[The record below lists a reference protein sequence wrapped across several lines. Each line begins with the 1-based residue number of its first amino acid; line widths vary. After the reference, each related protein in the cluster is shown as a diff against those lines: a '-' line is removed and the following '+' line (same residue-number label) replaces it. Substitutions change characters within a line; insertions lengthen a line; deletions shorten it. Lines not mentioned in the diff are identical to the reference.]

1 MKGHIHSRI
10 AKLLVV
16 LALAVVASV
25 MFVFVGC
32 SSECEHANTHVEST
46 ATCTKDGV
54 DKTICNDCGAT
65 IKTTEHKAEGH
76 KWDEGKVVAAT
87 CAAGGYTLKTCTVC
101 GMQQQTDLTEALPHA
116 WKDTKV
122 VAATCTAGGYTLQ
135 TCEACGAQQQVDLT
149 EALPHA
155 WKDTTTVAATCTTEG
170 YTLQTCEACGA
181 TRDTNIVAAK
191 GHEWKNKEVAA
202 TCGTAGR
209 TYQECSVCHEIRN
222 QVTIPATGE
231 HNWEK
236 GDTVAVTCTTNGY
249 TEYECSVCH
258 ATKQDDV
265 VNATGHVPDKENVLR
280 VEPTCTVDG
289 YTWLACKKCGE
300 LVDTITIL
308 KATGHT
314 LVWDDTAELVPA
326 TCTTDG
332 SITAT
337 CSVCEAEVTYTAAE
351 YAEAVKNGNAPK
363 IDETILAANGGKDNF
378 LKALGHAY
386 YSVKSEAFT
395 TADIPE
401 GDELTDMYFVCE
413 DIGTIGEG
421 EDADNYTGYSLVC
434 TRCEDVR
441 VKTAAH
447 TPDDENAYACVDGGE
462 NKTDGFAWECT
473 VCGHQEKV
481 KEHTFEMVEIATG
494 EVAAEGTA
502 FNCLYQIKCTV
513 CGEIEDERGPHMEP
527 DPENPADADCLATCE
542 HDALCTA
549 CGEAV
554 FGGRLDHELIELDF
568 GETVNNVTAVDST
581 CTTQGLKVYAC
592 RMCMERDETKDVTW
606 TTLEELP
613 AGTADATDGTIYKT
627 KDGNFFTTGIKLK
640 AHVYNDEDTVVVDV
654 NGNPLEKADCTKE
667 YYYIDYC
674 ENCDN
679 PRIEVK
685 GEEDEAALAP
695 SGRPWT
701 DAQGKYQD
709 ENDTVYEEHAFELI
723 VDKDTYYDANGN
735 LKPGIAEAGYRLPNC
750 VTDGYMM
757 YKCSHAGCEVDK
769 WGVVTLE
776 AYAAKLGT
784 TAAELK
790 KLPEYHVGEMPACGH
805 NVCDVCETSK
815 IHTAQYTL
823 TFVVSGDETV
833 PEGAELPQ
841 IGMFTGWSCY
851 LENEDWARF
860 EAFMSEINKNNTLY
874 SLAYYRTY
882 NAENDT
888 YSNQI
893 ADLNAWKAMLVPTSG
908 TDTFREKAT
917 IYVVCSLKDGVKDN
931 DNYSDPTNI
940 FYTGYP
946 TTIKWVNDNITDQR
960 SQYLDIE
967 LCIDTDVIKP
977 EEVESLSITLKNGS
991 GEGAK
996 TVATAVCNTEA
1007 QLAAFV
1013 NSCNTIWGKA
1023 EGNKQWIQIEEFC
1036 SKVSEEAY
1044 LNLDGSFMVTN
1055 TLEYKTCLDGYV
1067 LEIEL
1072 VAGGVTFERTIT
1084 ITDTQEYLYATEDA
1098 TSPVLVDVPAAST
1111 GDTVT
1116 NAD

>member
-32 SSECEHANTHVEST
+32 SSECEHEKTHTETVA
-46 ATCTKDGV
+46 ATCTTAGSE
-54 DKTICNDCGAT
+54 KTVCDDCGET
-65 IKTTEHKAEGH
+65 IKTETIDALGH

-101 GMQQQTDLTEALPHA
+101 GAQQQTDLTEALPHA
-116 WKDTKV
+116 WKN
-122 VAATCTAGGYTLQ
+122 
-135 TCEACGAQQQVDLT
+135 
-149 EALPHA
+149 
-155 WKDTTTVAATCTTEG
+155 TTTVEPTCTTEG

-191 GHEWKNKEVAA
+191 GHKWENKEEAA

-209 TYQECSVCHEIRN
+209 TYQECSVCHDIRN
-222 QVTIPATGE
+222 VAVIPATGN
-231 HNWEK
+231 HTWTP
-236 GDTVAVTCTTNGY
+236 GTVTPATCVVDGY
-249 TEYECSVCH
+249 TEYTCSGCG
-258 ATKQDDV
+258 ATKKEV
-265 VNATGHVPDKENVLR
+265 TEVAKGHKWKNLPVLR
-280 VEPTCTVDG
+280 E
-289 YTWLACKKCGE
+289 E
-300 LVDTITIL
+300 
-308 KATGHT
+308 
-314 LVWDDTAELVPA
+314 A

-332 SITAT
+332 YTYVECENCDERQTIDMIPATGHTYEWKVTKQLTCTTDGTITGT
-337 CSVCEAEVTYTAAE
+337 CKDCDAKVSYTADQ
-351 YAEAVKNGNAPK
+351 YAALDKEQKDALK
-363 IDETILAANGGKDNF
+363 IDSTIITANGGEAAF
-378 LKALGHAY
+378 LQATGHYY
-386 YSVKSEAFT
+386 YSVKLGEVTNDSKHEHDTPT
-395 TADIPE
+395 TGATAEDP
-401 GDELTDMYFVCE
+401 LFLQCE
-413 DIGTIGEG
+413 DIGKVTIDEK
-421 EDADNYTGYSLVC
+421 EADYTGYALVC
-434 TRCEDVR
+434 THCN
-441 VKTAAH
+441 VKVATKAH
-447 TPDDENAYACVDGGE
+447 TPDDEKAYACVDGGE
-462 NKTDGFAWECT
+462 NKNDGFAWECT
-473 VCGHQEKV
+473 LCGHQEKV

-554 FGGRLDHELIELDF
+554 FGGKLDHELIELDF
-568 GETVNNVTAVDST
+568 GESVNNATAVDST

-592 RMCMERDETKDVTW
+592 RMCMERAETKDVTW
-606 TTLEELP
+606 TTLEKLP
-613 AGTADATDGTIYKT
+613 EGTADATDGTIYKT
-627 KDGNFFTTGIKLK
+627 KDGNFFTTGIALKLHTYDK
-640 AHVYNDEDTVVVDV
+640 DHTVVVDV
-654 NGNPLEKADCTKE
+654 NGNKLEKADCTKE

-674 ENCDN
+674 AECGN
-679 PRIEVK
+679 PRIQQK
-685 GEEDEAALAP
+685 SADDTGDTAP
-695 SGRPWT
+695 IYDRPWT

-790 KLPEYHVGEMPACGH
+790 KLPEYHAGDMPACGH
-805 NVCDVCETSK
+805 NVCDVCETSD

-851 LENEDWARF
+851 LEDEDWARF

-874 SLAYYRTY
+874 NLAYYRTY

-917 IYVVCSLKDGVKDN
+917 IYVVCSLKDGAED
-931 DNYSDPTNI
+931 TI
-940 FYTGYP
+940 FATSYN
-946 TTIKWVNDNITDQR
+946 TTARWVNENVSPNRT
-960 SQYLDIE
+960 QYLDIE
-967 LCIDTDVIKP
+967 ICIDTDVIAIDK
-977 EEVESLSITLKNGS
+977 VEGITVSLKNA
-991 GEGAK
+991 EG
-996 TVATAVCNTEA
+996 TAVAGAVCSTEA

-1013 NSCNTIWGKA
+1013 NSCNTVWYKNGS
-1023 EGNKQWIQIEEFC
+1023 KQWIQVEEFC
-1036 SKVSEEAY
+1036 NKIVAEADKTA
-1044 LNLDGSFMVTN
+1044 NLDGVFTVWN
-1055 TLEYKTCLDGYV
+1055 TVEYKTCLDDYT
-1067 LEIEL
+1067 LDITL
-1072 VAGGVTFERTIT
+1072 KAGGVEFKSTVT
-1084 ITDTQEYLYATEDA
+1084 ITDTVEQIMVENDEGKM
-1098 TSPVLVDVPAAST
+1098 VLQINDVPQA
-1111 GDTVT
+1111 
-1116 NAD
+1116 

>member
-1 MKGHIHSRI
+1 MKEHFHSRI

-32 SSECEHANTHVEST
+32 SNECAHENTHTETVA
-46 ATCTKDGV
+46 ATCTTAGSE
-54 DKTICNDCGAT
+54 KTVCDDCGET
-65 IKTTEHKAEGH
+65 IKTETIDAIGH
-76 KWDEGKVVAAT
+76 KWDDGTVVAAT
-87 CAAGGYTLKTCTVC
+87 CTSGGYTLKTCTVC
-101 GMQQQTDLTEALPHA
+101 GAQQQTNLT
-116 WKDTKV
+116 
-122 VAATCTAGGYTLQ
+122 TAKGHDWSDWSVQ
-135 TCEACGAQQQVDLT
+135 T
-149 EALPHA
+149 
-155 WKDTTTVAATCTTEG
+155 AATCTTTGLEVRTCASCKAEESRVLSATG
-170 YTLQTCEACGA
+170 HDWSDWSVQT
-181 TRDTNIVAAK
+181 
-191 GHEWKNKEVAA
+191 AA
-202 TCGTAGR
+202 TCSASGLEVR
-209 TYQECSVCHEIRN
+209 TCTKCDAEESRIL
-222 QVTIPATGE
+222 PATGN
-231 HNWEK
+231 HHW
-236 GDTVAVTCTTNGY
+236 VATDEVVAPTCETNGY
-249 TEYECSVCH
+249 TVYKCSECDS
-258 ATKQDDV
+258 TKQDDIV
-265 VNATGHVPDKENVLR
+265 QATGHDWDDTTILR
-280 VEPTCTVDG
+280 YEPTCTKDG
-289 YTWLACKKCGE
+289 YSYYQCKNCSDKKP
-300 LVDTITIL
+300 ITVL

-326 TCTTDG
+326 TCTADG

-337 CSVCEAEVTYTAAE
+337 CSVCTDEVTYTAAS

-363 IDETILAANGGKDNF
+363 IDETILAANGGQANF

-395 TADIPE
+395 TADIPAE
-401 GDELTDMYFVCE
+401 GELTDMYFVCE

-447 TPDDENAYACVDGGE
+447 TPDVTPAYDCVAKEGSKDV
-462 NKTDGFAWECT
+462 AWTCT
-473 VCGHQEKV
+473 VCGYDQKV
-481 KEHTFEMVEIATG
+481 VDHKIEMVEIATG
-494 EVAAEGTA
+494 EVAPAGTA
-502 FNCLYQIKCTV
+502 FTCLYRMECSV
-513 CGEIEDERGPHMEP
+513 CGYVSDEQGPHKAP
-527 DPENPADADCLATCE
+527 DPKNPADAAYLATCR
-542 HDALCTA
+542 HGNLCVT
-549 CGEAV
+549 CGEDV
-554 FGGRLDHELIELDF
+554 FGGKLNHELVKLAA
-568 GETVNNVTAVDST
+568 GESVNNATAAEAT
-581 CTTQGLKVYAC
+581 CTAKGLEVYAC
-592 RMCMERDETKDVTW
+592 RMCMEAAEDGETIAW
-606 TTLEELP
+606 TTLGSLP
-613 AGTADATDGTIYKT
+613 ADTEMEGDTTIYLSQQ
-627 KDGNFFTTGIKLK
+627 GNFFTAEIAMK
-640 AHVYNDEDTVVVDV
+640 AHVYDEEHTVKVDAAGV
-654 NGNPLEKADCTKE
+654 ELAVADCTKE
-667 YYYIDYC
+667 YWLIDYC
-674 ENCDN
+674 ANCDN
-679 PRIEVK
+679 PRIEQQ
-685 GEEDEAALAP
+685 GESEFAQSP
-695 SGRPWT
+695 VTGRPWT
-701 DAQGKYQD
+701 DAQGKYGYVGGHD
-709 ENDTVYEEHAFELI
+709 GHEFEL
-723 VDKDTYYDANGN
+723 VTDRDEYYNADGT
-735 LKPGIAEAGYRLPNC
+735 LKPGMAEAGFRMPDC

-757 YKCSHAGCEVDK
+757 YICTCEGCEVES
-769 WGVVTLE
+769 WQTISLE
-776 AYAAKLGT
+776 DYATAIGT
-784 TAAELK
+784 NADELLTK
-790 KLPEYHVGEMPACGH
+790 PEYHAGTMPACGH
-805 NVCDVCETSK
+805 PVCNVCESSN

-833 PEGAELPQ
+833 PEGAVLPQ
-841 IGMFTGWSCY
+841 IEMFTGWSCY
-851 LENEDWARF
+851 TEEEDWARF
-860 EAFMSEINKNNTLY
+860 QALMQEINTNNTLY
-874 SLAYYRTY
+874 TLAYYRTY
-882 NAENDT
+882 NAESDT
-888 YSNQI
+888 YSNLI
-893 ADLNAWKAMLVPTSG
+893 ADLNAWREMLVPTSG

-1084 ITDTQEYLYATEDA
+1084 ITDTQEYLYATPDA

>member
-32 SSECEHANTHVEST
+32 SSECEHEKTHTETVA
-46 ATCTKDGV
+46 ATCTTAGST
-54 DKTICNDCGAT
+54 KTVCDDCGET
-65 IKTTEHKAEGH
+65 IKTEPIAALGH

-101 GMQQQTDLTEALPHA
+101 GT
-116 WKDTKV
+116 
-122 VAATCTAGGYTLQ
+122 
-135 TCEACGAQQQVDLT
+135 QQQVDLT

-155 WKDTTTVAATCTTEG
+155 WKNTTTVEATCEKDG
-170 YTLQTCEACGA
+170 YTEQTCEACGA
-181 TRDTNIVAAK
+181 TRRVNIVAAE
-191 GHEWKNKEVAA
+191 GHKWVNKEVAA

-209 TYQECSVCHEIRN
+209 TYQECSVCGEIRN

-236 GDTVAVTCTTNGY
+236 GDTVAATCITDGY

-258 ATKQDDV
+258 ATKQDDI
-265 VNATGHVPDKENVLR
+265 VNELGHDWDVETVYR
-280 VEPTCTVDG
+280 QEPTCTMDG
-289 YTWLACKKCGE
+289 YTYNKCDRCGE
-300 LVDTITIL
+300 RDRIDLLD
-308 KATGHT
+308 ATGHT
-314 LVWDDTAELVPA
+314 YEWKVTKEL

-332 SITAT
+332 TITGT
-337 CSVCEAEVTYTAAE
+337 CTAKGCDHTVSYTADQ
-351 YAEAVKNGNAPK
+351 YAALDDQQKTALK
-363 IDETILAANGGKDNF
+363 ISDAIYAANGGK
-378 LKALGHAY
+378 
-386 YSVKSEAFT
+386 EAFLQAEGHYYVSFKILNDAT
-395 TADIPE
+395 LNDVYHDAQHKYDTPTA
-401 GDELTDMYFVCE
+401 GDKKDDPLYLNCQ
-413 DIGTIGEG
+413 DIGKVTIDEK
-421 EDADNYTGYSLVC
+421 EADYTGYALVC
-434 TRCEDVR
+434 THCN
-441 VKTAAH
+441 VKVATKAH
-447 TPDDENAYACVDGGE
+447 TPDDEKAYACVDGGE
-462 NKTDGFAWECT
+462 NKNDGFAWECT
-473 VCGHQEKV
+473 LCGHQEKV

-554 FGGRLDHELIELDF
+554 FGGKLDHELIELDF
-568 GETVNNVTAVDST
+568 GESVNNATAVDST

-592 RMCMERDETKDVTW
+592 RMCMERAETKDVTW
-606 TTLEELP
+606 TPLEKLP
-613 AGTADATDGTIYKT
+613 DGTADATDGTIYKT
-627 KDGNFFTTGIKLK
+627 KAGNFFTTGIALK
-640 AHVYNDEDTVVVDV
+640 KHTYDEDHTVVVDV
-654 NGNPLEKADCTKE
+654 NGNKLEKADCTKE

-674 ENCDN
+674 AECGN
-679 PRIEVK
+679 PRIQQK
-685 GEEDEAALAP
+685 SADDTGDTAP
-695 SGRPWT
+695 IYDRPWT

-790 KLPEYHVGEMPACGH
+790 KLPEYHAGDMPACGH
-805 NVCDVCETSK
+805 NVCDVCETSD

-851 LENEDWARF
+851 LEDEDWARF

-874 SLAYYRTY
+874 NLAYYRTY

-888 YSNQI
+888 YSNHI

-1084 ITDTQEYLYATEDA
+1084 ITDTQEYLYATPDA

>member
-32 SSECEHANTHVEST
+32 SSECEHEKTHTETVA
-46 ATCTKDGV
+46 ATCTTAGST
-54 DKTICNDCGAT
+54 KTVCDDCGET
-65 IKTTEHKAEGH
+65 IKTETIDALGH

-101 GMQQQTDLTEALPHA
+101 GAQQQTDLTEALPHA
-116 WKDTKV
+116 WKN
-122 VAATCTAGGYTLQ
+122 
-135 TCEACGAQQQVDLT
+135 
-149 EALPHA
+149 
-155 WKDTTTVAATCTTEG
+155 TTTVEPTCTTEG

-191 GHEWKNKEVAA
+191 GHKWENKEEAA

-209 TYQECSVCHEIRN
+209 TYQECSVCHDIRN
-222 QVTIPATGE
+222 VAVIPATGN
-231 HNWEK
+231 HTWTP
-236 GDTVAVTCTTNGY
+236 GTVTPATCVVDGY
-249 TEYECSVCH
+249 TEYTCSGCG
-258 ATKQDDV
+258 ATKKEV
-265 VNATGHVPDKENVLR
+265 TEVAKGHKWKNLPVLR
-280 VEPTCTVDG
+280 E
-289 YTWLACKKCGE
+289 E
-300 LVDTITIL
+300 
-308 KATGHT
+308 
-314 LVWDDTAELVPA
+314 A

-332 SITAT
+332 YTYVECENCDERQTIDMIPATGHTYEWKVTKQLTCTTDGTITGT
-337 CSVCEAEVTYTAAE
+337 CKDCDAKVSYTADQ
-351 YAEAVKNGNAPK
+351 YAALDKEQKDALK
-363 IDETILAANGGKDNF
+363 IDSTIITANGGEAAF
-378 LKALGHAY
+378 LQATGHYY
-386 YSVKSEAFT
+386 YSVKLGEVTNDAQHKYDTPT
-395 TADIPE
+395 TGATAEDP
-401 GDELTDMYFVCE
+401 LFLQCE
-413 DIGTIGEG
+413 DIGKVTIDEK
-421 EDADNYTGYSLVC
+421 EADYTGYALVC
-434 TRCEDVR
+434 THCN
-441 VKTAAH
+441 VKVATKAH
-447 TPDDENAYACVDGGE
+447 TPDDEKAYACVDGGE
-462 NKTDGFAWECT
+462 NKNDGFAWECT
-473 VCGHQEKV
+473 LCGHKEEME
-481 KEHTFEMVEIATG
+481 EHTFEMVEIATG

-554 FGGRLDHELIELDF
+554 FGGKLDHELIELDF
-568 GETVNNVTAVDST
+568 GESVNNATAVDST

-592 RMCMERDETKDVTW
+592 RMCMERAETKDVTW
-606 TTLEELP
+606 TTLEKLP
-613 AGTADATDGTIYKT
+613 EGTADATDGTIYKT
-627 KDGNFFTTGIKLK
+627 KDGNFFTTGIGLKLHTYDK
-640 AHVYNDEDTVVVDV
+640 DHTVVVDV

-674 ENCDN
+674 AVCNN
-679 PRIEVK
+679 PRIQQK
-685 GEEDEAALAP
+685 SATDTGDTAP
-695 SGRPWT
+695 TYNRPWT

-709 ENDTVYEEHAFELI
+709 ENDTVYPNHDFKLI

-790 KLPEYHVGEMPACGH
+790 KLPEYHAGDMPACGH
-805 NVCDVCETSK
+805 NVCDVCETSD

-851 LENEDWARF
+851 LEDEDWARF

-917 IYVVCSLKDGVKDN
+917 IYVVCSLTEEQLKGE
-931 DNYSDPTNI
+931 TI
-940 FYTGYP
+940 FGSSYN
-946 TTIKWVNDNITDQR
+946 TTARWIHEDVSPDRT
-960 SQYLDIE
+960 QYLDIE
-967 LCIDTDVIKP
+967 LYIDDSVIDP
-977 EEVESLSITLKNGS
+977 EAVTSIAVTLKNAG
-991 GEGAK
+991 GAA
-996 TVATAVCNTEA
+996 VAGATCSTEA

-1013 NSCNTIWGKA
+1013 NSYYKVWRGTG
-1023 EGNKQWIQIEEFC
+1023 WIQIEEFC
-1036 SKVSEEAY
+1036 NKLVPQDAPVA
-1044 LNLDGSFMVTN
+1044 NFDGAFSVWN
-1055 TLEYKTCLDGYV
+1055 TVEYRTCLDGYT
-1067 LEIEL
+1067 LEIKF
-1072 VAGGVTFERTIT
+1072 VAGGVTFERTVA
-1084 ITDTQEYLYATEDA
+1084 ITDTVEQIKPDPNG
-1098 TSPVLVDVPAAST
+1098 PVQIVDVPNT
-1111 GDTVT
+1111 
-1116 NAD
+1116 

>member
-1 MKGHIHSRI
+1 MKEHIHSRI

-32 SSECEHANTHVEST
+32 SSECAHENTHTETVA
-46 ATCTKDGV
+46 ATCTTAGHTDTV
-54 DKTICNDCGAT
+54 CDDCGET
-65 IKTTEHKAEGH
+65 IKTETIDALGH
-76 KWDEGKVVAAT
+76 DWDEGTVVAAT
-87 CAAGGYTLKTCTVC
+87 CTSGGYTLKTCTVC
-101 GMQQQTDLTEALPHA
+101 GAQQQTNLT
-116 WKDTKV
+116 
-122 VAATCTAGGYTLQ
+122 TAKGHDWSDWSVQ
-135 TCEACGAQQQVDLT
+135 T
-149 EALPHA
+149 
-155 WKDTTTVAATCTTEG
+155 AATCTTTGLEVRTCASCKAEESRVLSATG
-170 YTLQTCEACGA
+170 HDWSDWSVQT
-181 TRDTNIVAAK
+181 
-191 GHEWKNKEVAA
+191 AA
-202 TCGTAGR
+202 TCSASGLEVR
-209 TYQECSVCHEIRN
+209 TCTKCDAEESRIL
-222 QVTIPATGE
+222 PATGN
-231 HNWEK
+231 HHW
-236 GDTVAVTCTTNGY
+236 VATDEVVAPTCETNGY
-249 TEYECSVCH
+249 TVYKCSECDS
-258 ATKQDDV
+258 TKQDDIV
-265 VNATGHVPDKENVLR
+265 QATGHDWDDTTILR
-280 VEPTCTVDG
+280 YEPTCTKDG
-289 YTWLACKKCGE
+289 YSYYQCKNCSDKKP
-300 LVDTITIL
+300 ITVL

-326 TCTTDG
+326 TCTADG

-337 CSVCEAEVTYTAAE
+337 CSVCTDEVTYTAAS

-363 IDETILAANGGKDNF
+363 IDETILAANGGQANF

-395 TADIPE
+395 TADIPAE
-401 GDELTDMYFVCE
+401 GELTDMYFVCE

-462 NKTDGFAWECT
+462 NKNDGFAWECT

-481 KEHTFEMVEIATG
+481 KAHTFEMVEIATG

-554 FGGRLDHELIELDF
+554 FGGKLDHELIELDF
-568 GETVNNVTAVDST
+568 GESVNNATAVDST

-592 RMCMERDETKDVTW
+592 RMCMERAETKDVTW
-606 TTLEELP
+606 TTLEKLP
-613 AGTADATDGTIYKT
+613 DGTADATDGTIYKT

-757 YKCSHAGCEVDK
+757 YKCGHDGCEVDK
-769 WGVVTLE
+769 WAGVTLE
-776 AYAAKLGT
+776 AYAEALGKEVDDLL
-784 TAAELK
+784 AM
-790 KLPEYHVGEMPACGH
+790 PEYHAGDMPACGH

-1084 ITDTQEYLYATEDA
+1084 ITDTQEYLYATPDA
-1098 TSPVLVDVPAAST
+1098 TLPVLVDVPAAST

>member
-32 SSECEHANTHVEST
+32 SSECEHEKTHTETVE
-46 ATCTKDGV
+46 ATCTTAGST
-54 DKTICNDCGAT
+54 KTVCDDCGET
-65 IKTTEHKAEGH
+65 IKTETIDALGH

-101 GMQQQTDLTEALPHA
+101 GAQQQTDLTEALPHA
-116 WKDTKV
+116 WKN
-122 VAATCTAGGYTLQ
+122 
-135 TCEACGAQQQVDLT
+135 
-149 EALPHA
+149 
-155 WKDTTTVAATCTTEG
+155 TTTVEPTCTTEG

-191 GHEWKNKEVAA
+191 GHKWENKEEAA

-209 TYQECSVCHEIRN
+209 TYQECSVCHDIRN
-222 QVTIPATGE
+222 VAVIPATGN
-231 HNWEK
+231 HTWTP
-236 GDTVAVTCTTNGY
+236 GTVTPATCVVDGY
-249 TEYECSVCH
+249 TEYTCSGCG
-258 ATKQDDV
+258 ATKKEV
-265 VNATGHVPDKENVLR
+265 TEIAEGHKWKNLPVLR
-280 VEPTCTVDG
+280 E
-289 YTWLACKKCGE
+289 E
-300 LVDTITIL
+300 
-308 KATGHT
+308 
-314 LVWDDTAELVPA
+314 A

-332 SITAT
+332 YTYVECENCDERQTIDMIPATGHTYEWKVTKALTCTTDGTITGT
-337 CSVCEAEVTYTAAE
+337 CKDCDAKVSYTADQ
-351 YAEAVKNGNAPK
+351 YAALDKEQKDALK
-363 IDETILAANGGKDNF
+363 IDSTIITANGGEAAF
-378 LKALGHAY
+378 LQATGHYY
-386 YSVKSEAFT
+386 YSVKLGEVTNDSKHEHDTPT
-395 TADIPE
+395 TGATAEDP
-401 GDELTDMYFVCE
+401 LFLQCE
-413 DIGTIGEG
+413 DIGKVTIDEK
-421 EDADNYTGYSLVC
+421 EADYTGYALVC
-434 TRCEDVR
+434 THCN
-441 VKTAAH
+441 VKVATKAH
-447 TPDDENAYACVDGGE
+447 TPDDEKAYACVDGGE
-462 NKTDGFAWECT
+462 NKNDGFAWECT
-473 VCGHQEKV
+473 LCGHQEKV

-554 FGGRLDHELIELDF
+554 FGGKLDHELIELDF
-568 GETVNNVTAVDST
+568 GESVNNATAVDST

-592 RMCMERDETKDVTW
+592 RMCMERAETKDVTW
-606 TTLEELP
+606 TTLEKLP
-613 AGTADATDGTIYKT
+613 DGTADATDGTIYKT
-627 KDGNFFTTGIKLK
+627 KAGNFFTTGIALKL
-640 AHVYNDEDTVVVDV
+640 HTYDEDHTVVVDV
-654 NGNPLEKADCTKE
+654 NGNKLEKADCTKE

-674 ENCDN
+674 AVCNN
-679 PRIEVK
+679 PRIQQKSETDT
-685 GEEDEAALAP
+685 GDTAP
-695 SGRPWT
+695 TYNRPWT

-790 KLPEYHVGEMPACGH
+790 KLPEYHAGDMPACGH
-805 NVCDVCETSK
+805 NVCDVCETSD

-851 LENEDWARF
+851 LEDEDWARF

-917 IYVVCSLKDGVKDN
+917 IYVVCSLTEEQLKGE
-931 DNYSDPTNI
+931 TI
-940 FYTGYP
+940 FGSSYN
-946 TTIKWVNDNITDQR
+946 TTARWINENVSLDRT
-960 SQYLDIE
+960 QYLDIE
-967 LCIDTDVIKP
+967 LYIDDSVIDP
-977 EEVESLSITLKNGS
+977 EAVTSIAVTLKNA
-991 GEGAK
+991 EGAA
-996 TVATAVCNTEA
+996 VAGATCSTEA

-1013 NSCNTIWGKA
+1013 NSYYKVWRGTG
-1023 EGNKQWIQIEEFC
+1023 WIQIEEFC
-1036 SKVSEEAY
+1036 NKLVPQDAPVA
-1044 LNLDGSFMVTN
+1044 NLDGAFSVWN
-1055 TLEYKTCLDGYV
+1055 TVEYRTCLDGYT
-1067 LEIEL
+1067 LEIKF
-1072 VAGGVTFERTIT
+1072 VAGGVTFERTVKIS
-1084 ITDTQEYLYATEDA
+1084 DTVEQIMVKNAAGKMELQIN
-1098 TSPVLVDVPAAST
+1098 DVPQA
-1111 GDTVT
+1111 
-1116 NAD
+1116 

>member
-101 GMQQQTDLTEALPHA
+101 GT
-116 WKDTKV
+116 
-122 VAATCTAGGYTLQ
+122 
-135 TCEACGAQQQVDLT
+135 QQQVDLT

-155 WKDTTTVAATCTTEG
+155 WKNTTTVEATCEKDG
-170 YTLQTCEACGA
+170 YTEQTCEACGA
-181 TRDTNIVAAK
+181 TRRVNIVAAE
-191 GHEWKNKEVAA
+191 GHKWVNKEVAA

-236 GDTVAVTCTTNGY
+236 GETVAATCETNGY

-258 ATKQDDV
+258 ATKQDDIKQ
-265 VNATGHVPDKENVLR
+265 ATDHDYDYDNVLTQK
-280 VEPTCTVDG
+280 PTCTQRG
-289 YTWLACKKCGE
+289 YYYTICRKCGTRE
-300 LVDTITIL
+300 NLDSIP
-308 KATGHT
+308 ATGHT
-314 LVWDDTAELVPA
+314 YEWKVTKEL

-332 SITAT
+332 TITGT
-337 CSVCEAEVTYTAAE
+337 CKDCDAKVSYTADQ
-351 YAEAVKNGNAPK
+351 YAALDKEQKDALK
-363 IDETILAANGGKDNF
+363 IDSTIITANGGEAAF
-378 LKALGHAY
+378 LQATGHYY
-386 YSVKSEAFT
+386 YSVKLGEVTNDSKHEHDTPT
-395 TADIPE
+395 TGATAEDP
-401 GDELTDMYFVCE
+401 LFLQCE
-413 DIGTIGEG
+413 DIGKVTIDEK
-421 EDADNYTGYSLVC
+421 EADYTGYALVC
-434 TRCEDVR
+434 THCN
-441 VKTAAH
+441 VKVATKAH
-447 TPDDENAYACVDGGE
+447 TPDDEKAYACVDGGE
-462 NKTDGFAWECT
+462 NKNDGFAWECT

-554 FGGRLDHELIELDF
+554 FGGKLDHELIELDF
-568 GETVNNVTAVDST
+568 GESVNNATAVDST

-592 RMCMERDETKDVTW
+592 RMCMERAETKDVTW
-606 TTLEELP
+606 TTLEKLP
-613 AGTADATDGTIYKT
+613 EGTADATDGTIYKT
-627 KDGNFFTTGIKLK
+627 KDGNFFTTGIGLKLHTYDK
-640 AHVYNDEDTVVVDV
+640 DHTVVVDV

-674 ENCDN
+674 AVCNN
-679 PRIEVK
+679 PRIQQK
-685 GEEDEAALAP
+685 SATDTGDTAP
-695 SGRPWT
+695 TYNRPWT

-757 YKCSHAGCEVDK
+757 YKCGHDGCEVDK
-769 WGVVTLE
+769 WAGVTLE
-776 AYAAKLGT
+776 AYAEALGKEVDDLL
-784 TAAELK
+784 AM
-790 KLPEYHVGEMPACGH
+790 PEYHAGDMPACGH

-841 IGMFTGWSCY
+841 IEMFTGWSCY
-851 LENEDWARF
+851 LEGEDWARF

-874 SLAYYRTY
+874 NLAYYRTY

-917 IYVVCSLKDGVKDN
+917 IYVVCSLKDGAED
-931 DNYSDPTNI
+931 TI
-940 FYTGYP
+940 FATSYN
-946 TTIKWVNDNITDQR
+946 TTARWVNENVSPNRT
-960 SQYLDIE
+960 QYLDIKI
-967 LCIDTDVIKP
+967 CIDTDVIAIDK
-977 EEVESLSITLKNGS
+977 VEGITVALKNA
-991 GEGAK
+991 EGKA
-996 TVATAVCNTEA
+996 VAGAVCSTEA

-1013 NSCNTIWGKA
+1013 NSCNTVWAKKGSQ
-1023 EGNKQWIQIEEFC
+1023 QWIQVEEFC
-1036 SKVSEEAY
+1036 NKIVAEADKTA
-1044 LNLDGSFMVTN
+1044 NLDGVFTVWN
-1055 TLEYKTCLDGYV
+1055 TVEYKTCLDDYT
-1067 LEIEL
+1067 LDITL
-1072 VAGGVTFERTIT
+1072 KAGGVEFKSTVT
-1084 ITDTQEYLYATEDA
+1084 ITDTVEQIMVENDEGKM
-1098 TSPVLVDVPAAST
+1098 VLQINDVPQA
-1111 GDTVT
+1111 
-1116 NAD
+1116 

>member
-1 MKGHIHSRI
+1 MKEHIHSRI

-32 SSECEHANTHVEST
+32 SSECAHENTH
-46 ATCTKDGV
+46 
-54 DKTICNDCGAT
+54 
-65 IKTTEHKAEGH
+65 TET
-76 KWDEGKVVAAT
+76 VAAT
-87 CAAGGYTLKTCTVC
+87 CTTAGHTDTVC
-101 GMQQQTDLTEALPHA
+101 DDCGETIKTETIDALGHD
-116 WKDTKV
+116 WDEGTV
-122 VAATCTAGGYTLQ
+122 VAATCTSGGYTLQ
-135 TCEACGAQQQVDLT
+135 TCSRCELT
-149 EALPHA
+149 RQTNPTQAKGHD
-155 WKDTTTVAATCTTEG
+155 WSDWSVSTAATCTKTGLEVRTCANCDAEESRVVSATG
-170 YTLQTCEACGA
+170 HDWSDWSVQT
-181 TRDTNIVAAK
+181 
-191 GHEWKNKEVAA
+191 AA
-202 TCGTAGR
+202 TCSASGLEVR
-209 TYQECSVCHEIRN
+209 TCTKCDAEESRIL
-222 QVTIPATGE
+222 PATGN
-231 HNWEK
+231 HHW
-236 GDTVAVTCTTNGY
+236 VATDEVVAPTCETNGY
-249 TEYECSVCH
+249 TVYKCSECDS
-258 ATKQDDV
+258 TKQDDIV
-265 VNATGHVPDKENVLR
+265 YATGHVYDYDTVLYKAA
-280 VEPTCTVDG
+280 TCTEDG
-289 YTWLACKKCGE
+289 YSYYECTKCGHR
-300 LVDTITIL
+300 DPITIL

-685 GEEDEAALAP
+685 GEEDEAASAP

-769 WGVVTLE
+769 WGVVTLDE
-776 AYAAKLGT
+776 YAAKLGT

-790 KLPEYHVGEMPACGH
+790 KLPEYHAGEMPACGH
-805 NVCDVCETSK
+805 NVCDVCETSN

-841 IGMFTGWSCY
+841 IEMFTGWSCY
-851 LENEDWARF
+851 LEDEDWARF

-874 SLAYYRTY
+874 NLAYYRTY

-888 YSNQI
+888 YSDHI

-917 IYVVCSLKDGVKDN
+917 IYVVCSLKDGAEDTIFATGYNTTAQWIN
-931 DNYSDPTNI
+931 DNVSPNRT
-940 FYTGYP
+940 
-946 TTIKWVNDNITDQR
+946 
-960 SQYLDIE
+960 QYLDIE
-967 LCIDTDVIKP
+967 ICIDTNVIAIDK
-977 EEVESLSITLKNGS
+977 VEGITVALKNA
-991 GEGAK
+991 EGKA
-996 TVATAVCNTEA
+996 VAGAVCSTEA

-1013 NSCNTIWGKA
+1013 NSCNTVWYKNGS
-1023 EGNKQWIQIEEFC
+1023 KQWIQVEEFC
-1036 SKVSEEAY
+1036 NKIVAEADKTA
-1044 LNLDGSFMVTN
+1044 NLDGVFTVWN
-1055 TLEYKTCLDGYV
+1055 TVEYKTCLDGYT
-1067 LEIEL
+1067 LDITL
-1072 VAGGVTFERTIT
+1072 KAGGVEFKSTVTIS
-1084 ITDTQEYLYATEDA
+1084 DTKEQIMVDG
-1098 TSPVLVDVPAAST
+1098 VLQINDVPAA
-1111 GDTVT
+1111 VVEP
-1116 NAD
+1116 

>member
-32 SSECEHANTHVEST
+32 SSECEHEKTHTETVA
-46 ATCTKDGV
+46 ATCTTAGST
-54 DKTICNDCGAT
+54 KTVCDDCGET
-65 IKTTEHKAEGH
+65 IKTETIDALGH

-101 GMQQQTDLTEALPHA
+101 GAQQQTDLTEALPHA
-116 WKDTKV
+116 WKN
-122 VAATCTAGGYTLQ
+122 
-135 TCEACGAQQQVDLT
+135 
-149 EALPHA
+149 
-155 WKDTTTVAATCTTEG
+155 TTTVEPTCTTEG

-191 GHEWKNKEVAA
+191 GHKWENKEEAA

-209 TYQECSVCHEIRN
+209 TYQECSVCHDIRN
-222 QVTIPATGE
+222 VAVIPATGN
-231 HNWEK
+231 HTWTP
-236 GDTVAVTCTTNGY
+236 GTVTPATCVVDGY
-249 TEYECSVCH
+249 TEYTCSGCG
-258 ATKQDDV
+258 ATKKEV
-265 VNATGHVPDKENVLR
+265 TEIAEGHKWKNLPVLR
-280 VEPTCTVDG
+280 E
-289 YTWLACKKCGE
+289 E
-300 LVDTITIL
+300 
-308 KATGHT
+308 
-314 LVWDDTAELVPA
+314 A

-332 SITAT
+332 YTYVECENCDERQTIDMIPATGHTYEWNVTKQLTCTTDGTITGT
-337 CSVCEAEVTYTAAE
+337 CKDCDAKVSYTADQFAALDE
-351 YAEAVKNGNAPK
+351 KQQTALK
-363 IDETILAANGGKDNF
+363 ISDAIYAANGGKEAF
-378 LKALGHAY
+378 LQATGHYY
-386 YSVKSEAFT
+386 YSVKLGEVTNDAQHKYDT
-395 TADIPE
+395 PTA
-401 GDELTDMYFVCE
+401 GDKKDDPLYLNCQ
-413 DIGTIGEG
+413 DIGKVTIDEK
-421 EDADNYTGYSLVC
+421 EADYTGYSLVC
-434 TRCEDVR
+434 TCCDTK

-447 TPDDENAYACVDGGE
+447 TPDDENAYVCVDGGKD
-462 NKTDGFAWECT
+462 KTDGYAWECT
-473 VCGHQEKV
+473 LCGHKEEME
-481 KEHTFEMVEIATG
+481 EHTFEMVEIATG

-554 FGGRLDHELIELDF
+554 FGGKLDHELIELDF
-568 GETVNNVTAVDST
+568 GESVNNATAVDST

-592 RMCMERDETKDVTW
+592 RMCMERAETKDVTW
-606 TTLEELP
+606 TTLEKLP
-613 AGTADATDGTIYKT
+613 DGTADATDGTIYKT

-640 AHVYNDEDTVVVDV
+640 DHVYNNEDTVVVDV

-674 ENCDN
+674 AECEN

-685 GEEDEAALAP
+685 GKDDTEDKAP

-709 ENDTVYEEHAFELI
+709 ENDTVYPNHDFKLI

-757 YKCSHAGCEVDK
+757 YKCSHDGCEVDK
-769 WGVVTLE
+769 WAGVTLE
-776 AYAAKLGT
+776 AYAEALGKEVDDLL
-784 TAAELK
+784 AM
-790 KLPEYHVGEMPACGH
+790 PEYHAGEMPACGH
-805 NVCDVCETSK
+805 NVCDVCETSD

-851 LENEDWARF
+851 LEDEDWARF

-917 IYVVCSLKDGVKDN
+917 IYVVCSLKDGAEDTIFATGYNTTARWIN
-931 DNYSDPTNI
+931 DNVSPNRT
-940 FYTGYP
+940 
-946 TTIKWVNDNITDQR
+946 
-960 SQYLDIE
+960 QYLDIE
-967 LCIDTDVIKP
+967 ICIDTDVIAIDK
-977 EEVESLSITLKNGS
+977 VEGITVSLKNA
-991 GEGAK
+991 EG
-996 TVATAVCNTEA
+996 TAVAGAVCSTEA

-1013 NSCNTIWGKA
+1013 NSCKTVWYKKGSQ
-1023 EGNKQWIQIEEFC
+1023 QWIQVEEFC
-1036 SKVSEEAY
+1036 NKIVAEADKTA
-1044 LNLDGSFMVTN
+1044 NLDGVFTVWN
-1055 TLEYKTCLDGYV
+1055 TVAYRTCLDGYT
-1067 LEIEL
+1067 LDITL
-1072 VAGGVTFERTIT
+1072 KAGGVEFKSTVTIA
-1084 ITDTQEYLYATEDA
+1084 DTVEQIMVENAEGKMELQIN
-1098 TSPVLVDVPAAST
+1098 DVPQA
-1111 GDTVT
+1111 
-1116 NAD
+1116 

>member
-1 MKGHIHSRI
+1 
-10 AKLLVV
+10 
-16 LALAVVASV
+16 

-101 GMQQQTDLTEALPHA
+101 GT
-116 WKDTKV
+116 
-122 VAATCTAGGYTLQ
+122 
-135 TCEACGAQQQVDLT
+135 QQQVDLT

-155 WKDTTTVAATCTTEG
+155 WKNTTTVEATCEKDG
-170 YTLQTCEACGA
+170 YTEQTCEACGA
-181 TRDTNIVAAK
+181 TRRVNIVAAE
-191 GHEWKNKEVAA
+191 GHKWVNKEVAA

-209 TYQECSVCHEIRN
+209 TYQECSVCGEIRN
-222 QVTIPATGE
+222 QVTIPATGA

-236 GDTVAVTCTTNGY
+236 GETVAATCETNGY

-258 ATKQDDV
+258 ATKQDDIKQ
-265 VNATGHVPDKENVLR
+265 ATDHDYDYDNVLTQK
-280 VEPTCTVDG
+280 PTCTQRG
-289 YTWLACKKCGE
+289 YYYTICRKCGTRE
-300 LVDTITIL
+300 NLDSIP
-308 KATGHT
+308 ATGHT
-314 LVWDDTAELVPA
+314 YEWKVTKEL

-332 SITAT
+332 TITGT
-337 CSVCEAEVTYTAAE
+337 CKDCDAKVSYTADQ
-351 YAEAVKNGNAPK
+351 YAALDDEQQTALK
-363 IDETILAANGGKDNF
+363 IDEDIITANGGKEAF
-378 LKALGHAY
+378 LQATGHYY
-386 YSVKSEAFT
+386 YSVKLGAVT
-395 TADIPE
+395 NDAQHKYDTPTA
-401 GDELTDMYFVCE
+401 GDKKDDPLFLNCQ
-413 DIGTIGEG
+413 DIGKVTIDEK
-421 EDADNYTGYSLVC
+421 EADYTGYSLVC
-434 TRCEDVR
+434 TCCDTK

-447 TPDDENAYACVDGGE
+447 TPDDENAYVCVDGGKD
-462 NKTDGFAWECT
+462 KTDGYAWECT
-473 VCGHQEKV
+473 LCGHKEEME
-481 KEHTFEMVEIATG
+481 EHTFEMVEIATG

-554 FGGRLDHELIELDF
+554 FGGKLDHELIELDF
-568 GETVNNVTAVDST
+568 GESVNNATAVDST

-592 RMCMERDETKDVTW
+592 RMCMERAETKDVTW
-606 TTLEELP
+606 TTLEKLP
-613 AGTADATDGTIYKT
+613 DGTADATDGTIYKT
-627 KDGNFFTTGIKLK
+627 KAGNFFTTGIKLK
-640 AHVYNDEDTVVVDV
+640 DHVYNDENTVVVDV
-654 NGNPLEKADCTKE
+654 NGNKLEKADCTKE

-674 ENCDN
+674 AECEN

-685 GEEDEAALAP
+685 GKDDTEDKAP

-757 YKCSHAGCEVDK
+757 YKCSHDGCEVDK

-776 AYAAKLGT
+776 AYAEALGKEVDDLL
-784 TAAELK
+784 AM
-790 KLPEYHVGEMPACGH
+790 PEYHAGEMPACGH
-805 NVCDVCETSK
+805 PVCDVCETSK

-851 LENEDWARF
+851 LEGEDWARF

-874 SLAYYRTY
+874 NLAYYRTY

-931 DNYSDPTNI
+931 DNYYDPTNI

-991 GEGAK
+991 SEGAK

-1098 TSPVLVDVPAAST
+1098 TLPVLVDVPAAST

>member
-32 SSECEHANTHVEST
+32 SSECEHEKTHTETVA
-46 ATCTKDGV
+46 ATCTTAGST
-54 DKTICNDCGAT
+54 KTVCDDCGET
-65 IKTTEHKAEGH
+65 IKTEPIAALGH

-101 GMQQQTDLTEALPHA
+101 GAQQQTDLTEALPHA
-116 WKDTKV
+116 WKN
-122 VAATCTAGGYTLQ
+122 
-135 TCEACGAQQQVDLT
+135 
-149 EALPHA
+149 
-155 WKDTTTVAATCTTEG
+155 TTTVEPTCTTEG

-191 GHEWKNKEVAA
+191 GHKWENKEEAA

-209 TYQECSVCHEIRN
+209 TYQECSVCHDIRN
-222 QVTIPATGE
+222 VAVIPATGN
-231 HNWEK
+231 HTWTP
-236 GDTVAVTCTTNGY
+236 GTVTPATCVVDGY
-249 TEYECSVCH
+249 TEYTCSGCG
-258 ATKQDDV
+258 ATKKEV
-265 VNATGHVPDKENVLR
+265 TEIAEGHKWKNLPVLR
-280 VEPTCTVDG
+280 E
-289 YTWLACKKCGE
+289 E
-300 LVDTITIL
+300 
-308 KATGHT
+308 
-314 LVWDDTAELVPA
+314 A

-332 SITAT
+332 YTYVECENCDERQTIDMIPATGHTYEWNVTKQLTCTTDGTITGT
-337 CSVCEAEVTYTAAE
+337 CKDCDAKVSYTADQYAE
-351 YAEAVKNGNAPK
+351 YAKDFVPGITGPQTAYEALGISK
-363 IDETILAANGGKDNF
+363 TIVEANGGADAF
-378 LKALGHAY
+378 LQATGHYY
-386 YSVKSEAFT
+386 YSVKLGEVTNDSKHEHDTPT
-395 TADIPE
+395 TGATAEDP
-401 GDELTDMYFVCE
+401 LFLQCE
-413 DIGTIGEG
+413 DIGKVTIDEK
-421 EDADNYTGYSLVC
+421 EADYTGYALVC
-434 TRCEDVR
+434 THCN
-441 VKTAAH
+441 VKVATKAH
-447 TPDDENAYACVDGGE
+447 TPDDEKAYACVDGGE
-462 NKTDGFAWECT
+462 NKNDGFAWECT

-554 FGGRLDHELIELDF
+554 FGGKLDHELIELDF
-568 GETVNNVTAVDST
+568 GESVNNATAVDST

-592 RMCMERDETKDVTW
+592 RMCMERAETKDVTW
-606 TTLEELP
+606 TTLEKLP
-613 AGTADATDGTIYKT
+613 DGTADATDGTIYKT

-640 AHVYNDEDTVVVDV
+640 DHVYNNEDTVVVDV

-674 ENCDN
+674 AECEN

-685 GEEDEAALAP
+685 GKDDTEDKAP

-709 ENDTVYEEHAFELI
+709 ENDTVYPNHDFKLI

-757 YKCSHAGCEVDK
+757 YKCSHDGCEVDK
-769 WGVVTLE
+769 WAGVTLE
-776 AYAAKLGT
+776 AYAEALGKEVDDLL
-784 TAAELK
+784 AM
-790 KLPEYHVGEMPACGH
+790 PEYHAGEMPACGH
-805 NVCDVCETSK
+805 PVCDVCETSK

-851 LENEDWARF
+851 LEGEDWARF

-874 SLAYYRTY
+874 NLAYYRTY

-931 DNYSDPTNI
+931 DNYYDPTNI

-1098 TSPVLVDVPAAST
+1098 TLPVLVDVPAAST

>member
-1 MKGHIHSRI
+1 MKEHIHSRI

-32 SSECEHANTHVEST
+32 SSECAHENTH
-46 ATCTKDGV
+46 
-54 DKTICNDCGAT
+54 
-65 IKTTEHKAEGH
+65 TET
-76 KWDEGKVVAAT
+76 VAAT
-87 CAAGGYTLKTCTVC
+87 CTTAGHTDTVC
-101 GMQQQTDLTEALPHA
+101 DDCGETIKTETIDALGHD
-116 WKDTKV
+116 WDEGTV
-122 VAATCTAGGYTLQ
+122 VAATCTSGGYTLQ
-135 TCEACGAQQQVDLT
+135 TCSRCELT
-149 EALPHA
+149 RQTNPTQAKGHD
-155 WKDTTTVAATCTTEG
+155 WSDWSVSTAATCTKTGLEVRTCANCDAEESRVVSATG
-170 YTLQTCEACGA
+170 HDWSDWSVQT
-181 TRDTNIVAAK
+181 
-191 GHEWKNKEVAA
+191 AA
-202 TCGTAGR
+202 TCSASGLEVR
-209 TYQECSVCHEIRN
+209 TCTKCDAEESRIL
-222 QVTIPATGE
+222 PATGN
-231 HNWEK
+231 HHW
-236 GDTVAVTCTTNGY
+236 VATDEVVAPTCETNGY
-249 TEYECSVCH
+249 TVYKCSECDS
-258 ATKQDDV
+258 TKQDDIV
-265 VNATGHVPDKENVLR
+265 YATGHVYDYDTVLYKAA
-280 VEPTCTVDG
+280 TCTEDG
-289 YTWLACKKCGE
+289 YSYYECTKCGHR
-300 LVDTITIL
+300 DPITIL

-769 WGVVTLE
+769 WGVVTLDE
-776 AYAAKLGT
+776 YAAKLGT

-790 KLPEYHVGEMPACGH
+790 KLPEYHAGEMPACGH
-805 NVCDVCETSK
+805 NVCDVCETSN

-841 IGMFTGWSCY
+841 IEMFTGWSCY
-851 LENEDWARF
+851 LEDEDWARF

-874 SLAYYRTY
+874 NLAYYRTY

-888 YSNQI
+888 YSDHI

-917 IYVVCSLKDGVKDN
+917 IYVVCSLKDGAEDTIFATGYNTTARWIN
-931 DNYSDPTNI
+931 DNVSDNRT
-940 FYTGYP
+940 
-946 TTIKWVNDNITDQR
+946 
-960 SQYLDIE
+960 QYLDIE
-967 LCIDTDVIKP
+967 ICIDTDVIAID
-977 EEVESLSITLKNGS
+977 EVEGITVSLKNA
-991 GEGAK
+991 EG
-996 TVATAVCNTEA
+996 TAVAGAVCSTEA

-1013 NSCNTIWGKA
+1013 NSCNTVWRKNGSQ
-1023 EGNKQWIQIEEFC
+1023 QWIQVEEFC
-1036 SKVSEEAY
+1036 NKIVAEADKTA
-1044 LNLDGSFMVTN
+1044 NLDGVFTVWN
-1055 TLEYKTCLDGYV
+1055 TVEYKTCLDGYT
-1067 LEIEL
+1067 LDITL
-1072 VAGGVTFERTIT
+1072 KAGGVEFKSTVA
-1084 ITDTQEYLYATEDA
+1084 ITDTVEQIMVDG
-1098 TSPVLVDVPAAST
+1098 VLQINDIP
-1111 GDTVT
+1111 
-1116 NAD
+1116 NA

>member
-1 MKGHIHSRI
+1 
-10 AKLLVV
+10 
-16 LALAVVASV
+16 

-32 SSECEHANTHVEST
+32 SSECEHEKTHTETVA
-46 ATCTKDGV
+46 ATCTTAGST
-54 DKTICNDCGAT
+54 KTVCDDCGET
-65 IKTTEHKAEGH
+65 IKTEPIAALGH

-101 GMQQQTDLTEALPHA
+101 GAQQQTDLTEALPHA
-116 WKDTKV
+116 WKN
-122 VAATCTAGGYTLQ
+122 
-135 TCEACGAQQQVDLT
+135 
-149 EALPHA
+149 
-155 WKDTTTVAATCTTEG
+155 TTTVAPTCTTEG

-191 GHEWKNKEVAA
+191 GHEWENKEEAA

-209 TYQECSVCHEIRN
+209 TYQECSVCHDIRN
-222 QVTIPATGE
+222 VAVIPATGN
-231 HNWEK
+231 HTWTPGK
-236 GDTVAVTCTTNGY
+236 VTPATCVVDGY
-249 TEYECSVCH
+249 TEYTCSGCG
-258 ATKQDDV
+258 ATKKEV
-265 VNATGHVPDKENVLR
+265 TEVAEGHKWKNLPVLR
-280 VEPTCTVDG
+280 E
-289 YTWLACKKCGE
+289 E
-300 LVDTITIL
+300 
-308 KATGHT
+308 
-314 LVWDDTAELVPA
+314 A

-332 SITAT
+332 YTYVECENCDERQTIDMIPATGHTYEWKVTALTCTTDGSLTGTCKDCGDKTTITADAYAKLT
-337 CSVCEAEVTYTAAE
+337 GDEKKELDEKIGSAILD
-351 YAEAVKNGNAPK
+351 AEANNSPNG
-363 IDETILAANGGKDNF
+363 F
-378 LKALGHAY
+378 LQASGHYY
-386 YSVKSEAFT
+386 YSVKLGEVTNDAQHKYDT
-395 TADIPE
+395 PTA
-401 GDELTDMYFVCE
+401 GDKKDDPLFLNCQ
-413 DIGTIGEG
+413 DIGKVTIDEK
-421 EDADNYTGYSLVC
+421 EADYTGYSLVC
-434 TRCEDVR
+434 TCCDTK

-447 TPDDENAYACVDGGE
+447 TPDDENAYVCVDGGKD
-462 NKTDGFAWECT
+462 KTDGYAWECT
-473 VCGHQEKV
+473 LCGHKEEME
-481 KEHTFEMVEIATG
+481 EHTFEMVEIATG

-554 FGGRLDHELIELDF
+554 FGGKLDHELIELDF
-568 GETVNNVTAVDST
+568 GESVNNATAVDST

-592 RMCMERDETKDVTW
+592 RMCMERAETKDVTW
-606 TTLEELP
+606 TTLEKLP
-613 AGTADATDGTIYKT
+613 DGTADATDGTIYKT
-627 KDGNFFTTGIKLK
+627 KAGNFFTTGIKLK
-640 AHVYNDEDTVVVDV
+640 DHVYNDEDTVVVDV

-674 ENCDN
+674 AECEN

-685 GEEDEAALAP
+685 GKDDTEDKAP

-790 KLPEYHVGEMPACGH
+790 KLPEYHAGDMPACGH
-805 NVCDVCETSK
+805 NVCDVCETSN

-851 LENEDWARF
+851 LEDEDWARF

-917 IYVVCSLKDGVKDN
+917 IYVVCSLKDGAEDTIFATGYNTTARWIN
-931 DNYSDPTNI
+931 DNVSPNRT
-940 FYTGYP
+940 
-946 TTIKWVNDNITDQR
+946 
-960 SQYLDIE
+960 QYLDIE
-967 LCIDTDVIKP
+967 ICIDTDVIAIDK
-977 EEVESLSITLKNGS
+977 VEGITVSLKNA
-991 GEGAK
+991 EG
-996 TVATAVCNTEA
+996 TAVAGAVCSTEA

-1013 NSCNTIWGKA
+1013 NSCKTVWYKKGSQ
-1023 EGNKQWIQIEEFC
+1023 QWIQVEEFC
-1036 SKVSEEAY
+1036 NKIVAEADKTA
-1044 LNLDGSFMVTN
+1044 NLDGVFTVWN
-1055 TLEYKTCLDGYV
+1055 TVAYRTCLDGYT
-1067 LEIEL
+1067 LDITL
-1072 VAGGVTFERTIT
+1072 KAGGVEFKSTVT
-1084 ITDTQEYLYATEDA
+1084 ITDTVEQIMVKNDEGKM
-1098 TSPVLVDVPAAST
+1098 VLQINDVPQA
-1111 GDTVT
+1111 
-1116 NAD
+1116 

>member
-32 SSECEHANTHVEST
+32 SSECEHEKTHTETVA
-46 ATCTKDGV
+46 ATCTTAGST
-54 DKTICNDCGAT
+54 KTVCDDCGET
-65 IKTTEHKAEGH
+65 IKTEPIAALGH

-101 GMQQQTDLTEALPHA
+101 GVQQQTDLTEALPHA
-116 WKDTKV
+116 WKDTTT
-122 VAATCTAGGYTLQ
+122 VAPTCTTAGYTVQ
-135 TCEACGAQQQVDLT
+135 TCE
-149 EALPHA
+149 E
-155 WKDTTTVAATCTTEG
+155 
-170 YTLQTCEACGA
+170 CGA

-191 GHEWKNKEVAA
+191 GHDWEDKEVAA

-236 GDTVAVTCTTNGY
+236 GETVAATCETNGY

-258 ATKQDDV
+258 ATKQDDIKQ
-265 VNATGHVPDKENVLR
+265 ATDHDYDYDNVLTQK
-280 VEPTCTVDG
+280 PTCTQRG
-289 YTWLACKKCGE
+289 YYYTICRKCGTRE
-300 LVDTITIL
+300 NLDSIP
-308 KATGHT
+308 ATGHT
-314 LVWDDTAELVPA
+314 YEWKVTKEL

-332 SITAT
+332 TITGT
-337 CSVCEAEVTYTAAE
+337 CKDCDAKVSYTADQ
-351 YAEAVKNGNAPK
+351 YAALDDQQKTALK
-363 IDETILAANGGKDNF
+363 ISDAIYTANGGKDAF
-378 LKALGHAY
+378 LQATGHYY
-386 YSVKSEAFT
+386 YSVKLGEVTNDAQHEHDTPT
-395 TADIPE
+395 TGATAEDP
-401 GDELTDMYFVCE
+401 LFLQCE
-413 DIGTIGEG
+413 DIGKVTIDEK
-421 EDADNYTGYSLVC
+421 EADYTGYALVC
-434 TRCEDVR
+434 THCN
-441 VKTAAH
+441 VKVATKAH
-447 TPDDENAYACVDGGE
+447 TPDDENAYVCVDGGKD
-462 NKTDGFAWECT
+462 KTDDYAWECT
-473 VCGHQEKV
+473 LCGHKEEME
-481 KEHTFEMVEIATG
+481 EHTFEMVEIATG

-554 FGGRLDHELIELDF
+554 FGGKLDHELIELDF
-568 GETVNNVTAVDST
+568 GESVNNATAVDST

-592 RMCMERDETKDVTW
+592 RMCMERAETKDVTW
-606 TTLEELP
+606 TTLEKLP
-613 AGTADATDGTIYKT
+613 EGTPDATDGTIYKT
-627 KDGNFFTTGIKLK
+627 KAGNFFTTGIALK
-640 AHVYNDEDTVVVDV
+640 DHVYNDEDTVVVDV

-674 ENCDN
+674 AECGN

-685 GEEDEAALAP
+685 GEDDTEDKAP

-790 KLPEYHVGEMPACGH
+790 KLPEYHAGDMPACGH
-805 NVCDVCETSK
+805 NVCDVCETSN

-841 IGMFTGWSCY
+841 IEMFTGWSCY
-851 LENEDWARF
+851 LEGEDWARF

-917 IYVVCSLKDGVKDN
+917 IYVVCSLTEEQLKGE
-931 DNYSDPTNI
+931 TI
-940 FYTGYP
+940 FGSSYN
-946 TTIKWVNDNITDQR
+946 TTARWINENVSPDRT
-960 SQYLDIE
+960 QYLDIE
-967 LCIDTDVIKP
+967 LYIDDSVIDP
-977 EEVESLSITLKNGS
+977 EAVTSIAVTLKNA
-991 GEGAK
+991 EGAA
-996 TVATAVCNTEA
+996 VAGATCSTEA

-1013 NSCNTIWGKA
+1013 NSYYKVWRGTG
-1023 EGNKQWIQIEEFC
+1023 WIQIEEFC
-1036 SKVSEEAY
+1036 NKLVPQDAPVA
-1044 LNLDGSFMVTN
+1044 NLDGAFSVWN
-1055 TLEYKTCLDGYV
+1055 TVEYRTCLDGYT
-1067 LEIEL
+1067 LEIKF
-1072 VAGGVTFERTIT
+1072 VAGGVTFERTVKIS
-1084 ITDTQEYLYATEDA
+1084 DTVEQIKPDPNG
-1098 TSPVLVDVPAAST
+1098 PVQIVDVP
-1111 GDTVT
+1111 
-1116 NAD
+1116 NA

>member
-32 SSECEHANTHVEST
+32 SSECEHEKTHTETVA
-46 ATCTKDGV
+46 ATCTTAGST
-54 DKTICNDCGAT
+54 KTVCDDCGET
-65 IKTTEHKAEGH
+65 IKTEPIAALGH

-101 GMQQQTDLTEALPHA
+101 GAQQQTDLTEALPHA
-116 WKDTKV
+116 WKN
-122 VAATCTAGGYTLQ
+122 
-135 TCEACGAQQQVDLT
+135 
-149 EALPHA
+149 
-155 WKDTTTVAATCTTEG
+155 TTTVEPTCTTEG

-191 GHEWKNKEVAA
+191 GHKWENKEEAA

-209 TYQECSVCHEIRN
+209 TYQECSVCHDIRN
-222 QVTIPATGE
+222 VAVIPATGN
-231 HNWEK
+231 HTWTP
-236 GDTVAVTCTTNGY
+236 GTVTPATCVVDGY
-249 TEYECSVCH
+249 TEYTCSGCG
-258 ATKQDDV
+258 ATKKEV
-265 VNATGHVPDKENVLR
+265 TEVAKGHKWKNLPVLR
-280 VEPTCTVDG
+280 E
-289 YTWLACKKCGE
+289 E
-300 LVDTITIL
+300 
-308 KATGHT
+308 
-314 LVWDDTAELVPA
+314 A

-332 SITAT
+332 YTYVECENCDERQTIDMIPATGHTYEWKVTKQLTCTTDGTITGT
-337 CSVCEAEVTYTAAE
+337 CKDCDAKVSYTADQ
-351 YAEAVKNGNAPK
+351 YAALDKEQKDALK
-363 IDETILAANGGKDNF
+363 IDSTIITANGGEAAF
-378 LKALGHAY
+378 LQATGHYY
-386 YSVKSEAFT
+386 YSVKLGEVTNDSKHEHDTPT
-395 TADIPE
+395 TGATAEDP
-401 GDELTDMYFVCE
+401 LFLQCE
-413 DIGTIGEG
+413 DIGKVTIDEK
-421 EDADNYTGYSLVC
+421 EADYTGYALVC
-434 TRCEDVR
+434 THCN
-441 VKTAAH
+441 VKVATKAH
-447 TPDDENAYACVDGGE
+447 TPDDEKAYACVDGGE
-462 NKTDGFAWECT
+462 NKNDGFAWECT

-554 FGGRLDHELIELDF
+554 FGGKLDHELIELDF
-568 GETVNNVTAVDST
+568 GESVNNATAVDST

-592 RMCMERDETKDVTW
+592 RMCMERAETKDVTW
-606 TTLEELP
+606 TTLEKLP
-613 AGTADATDGTIYKT
+613 EGTPDATDGTIYKT
-627 KDGNFFTTGIKLK
+627 KAGNFFTTGIALK
-640 AHVYNDEDTVVVDV
+640 EHVYNDEDTVVVDV

-674 ENCDN
+674 AECGN

-685 GEEDEAALAP
+685 GEDDTEDKAP
-695 SGRPWT
+695 SDRPWT

-709 ENDTVYEEHAFELI
+709 ENDTVYEDHAFELI

-790 KLPEYHVGEMPACGH
+790 KLPEYHAGEMPACGH
-805 NVCDVCETSK
+805 NVCDVCETSN

-841 IGMFTGWSCY
+841 IEMFTGWSCY
-851 LENEDWARF
+851 LEGEDWARF

-874 SLAYYRTY
+874 NLAYYRTY

-888 YSNQI
+888 YSDHI

-917 IYVVCSLKDGVKDN
+917 IYVVCSLKDGAEDTIFATGYNTTARWIN
-931 DNYSDPTNI
+931 DNVSPNRT
-940 FYTGYP
+940 
-946 TTIKWVNDNITDQR
+946 
-960 SQYLDIE
+960 QYLDIE
-967 LCIDTDVIKP
+967 ICIDTDVIAIDK
-977 EEVESLSITLKNGS
+977 VEGITVSLKNA
-991 GEGAK
+991 EG
-996 TVATAVCNTEA
+996 TAVAGAVCSTEA

-1013 NSCNTIWGKA
+1013 NSCKTVWYKKGSQ
-1023 EGNKQWIQIEEFC
+1023 QWIQVEEFC
-1036 SKVSEEAY
+1036 NKIVAEADKTA
-1044 LNLDGSFMVTN
+1044 NLDGVFTVWN
-1055 TLEYKTCLDGYV
+1055 TVEYKTCLDGYT
-1067 LEIEL
+1067 LDITL
-1072 VAGGVTFERTIT
+1072 KAGGVEFKSTVA
-1084 ITDTQEYLYATEDA
+1084 ITDTVEQIMVKNDEGKM
-1098 TSPVLVDVPAAST
+1098 VLQINDVPQA
-1111 GDTVT
+1111 
-1116 NAD
+1116 